1 MFLDN
6 LRISRKL
13 TVGFTT
19 VVLAMAGMGGSAFYT
34 LTGLERARAEA
45 AQANAVTARLEE
57 AKFFLARQE
66 NSYRGFLLSANPYYL
81 ERIAKHR
88 GNFKKRLDAAA
99 ELVADQPDA
108 VKTLQDVRVAAD
120 NWHAQVVQGGQVLAA
135 DPATR
140 QRAIDMV
147 GPDGQADSLIAPAE
161 DGIEALYEAK
171 TKERDALAA
180 EQAKMTRNAY
190 VTLGGCIALA
200 VLIAG
205 ALGVLLTR
213 AIARP
218 VNQLTAAMRKL
229 AAGDFTAD
237 VPAQG
242 RKDELGEMSNA
253 VMVFKQA
260 GIEKLRL
267 EGLTAEQRKAAD
279 EERARN
285 EAARAQAAEELAGV
299 VQALG
304 QGLERLSVGDLTH
317 RIEAGFPHQYEKLKI
332 DFNEAMSTL
341 ENAMAVVLGNV
352 RGIRAGSGEI
362 ATAADHL
369 SRRTEQ
375 QAANLEETAAA
386 LDEITATVRKSAEGA
401 VECAQVVQD
410 ARSDAKSSGAVVA
423 EAVAAMSEIEK
434 SAGEIGSIIG
444 VIDEIAFQ
452 TNLLAL
458 NAGVEAARAG
468 EAGKGFAVVAMEV
481 RALAQRSAEAAKEI
495 KTLISASTAHVGRGV
510 ELVDRTGSFI
520 ERIVERV
527 AQIDGL
533 VGEIALGAQEQSKG
547 IAEVNTAV
555 NQMDQLTQQNA
566 AMVEESTA
574 ASHALSQEADLL
586 DRSVA
591 RFRVSGVVA
600 SARPAGP
607 ARAQAA
613 AEPPARTV
621 TALRTLG
628 TGQAAVRRPAPA
640 ARPVA
645 AEDNWEEF

>member
-1 MFLDN
+1 MILDN

-13 TVGFTT
+13 TLGFAA
-19 VVLAMAGMGGSAFYT
+19 VVLTLIGMGGWTFYT
-34 LTGLERARAEA
+34 LDMLGQARAEA
-45 AQANAVTARLEE
+45 ARAAEVTARLEE

-66 NSYRGFLLSANPYYL
+66 NSYRGYLLSADPYYL

-88 GNFKKRLDAAA
+88 GNFKKRLAAA
-99 ELVADQPDA
+99 TELVTDEPSA
-108 VKTLQDVRVAAD
+108 VKTLQDVGAAAD
-120 NWHAQVVQGGQVLAA
+120 AWHAQVVETGQVLAA
-135 DPATR
+135 DPLTR
-140 QRAIDMV
+140 QQAVDMV
-147 GPDGQADSLIAPAE
+147 GPDGAADGLIAPAE
-161 DGIEALYEAK
+161 DGIEALFEVKSKEGEALEARQAEV
-171 TKERDALAA
+171 TRTAYLTLAGCILLAA
-180 EQAKMTRNAY
+180 
-190 VTLGGCIALA
+190 
-200 VLIAG
+200 LIAAG
-205 ALGVLLTR
+205 LGMLLTR

-218 VNQLTAAMRKL
+218 VTQLTEAMRKL
-229 AAGDFTAD
+229 AAGDYTAE

-242 RKDELGEMSNA
+242 RRDELGLMSDA
-253 VMVFKQA
+253 VTVFKDA

-285 EAARAQAAEELAGV
+285 EAAKARAAQELADV
-299 VQALG
+299 VAALG
-304 QGLERLSVGDLTH
+304 TGLERLSVGDLTH
-317 RIEAGFPHQYEKLKI
+317 RIDRAFPDQYEKLKA
-332 DFNEAMSTL
+332 DFNEAMGQL
-341 ENAMAVVLGNV
+341 ETAMAVVLGNV
-352 RGIRAGSGEI
+352 RGIRSGSGEI

-401 VECAQVVQD
+401 TECAKVVQE
-410 ARSDAKSSGAVVA
+410 ARSDAQSSGTVVA
-423 EAVAAMSEIEK
+423 EAVAAMGEIEK

-495 KTLISASTAHVGRGV
+495 KTLISASSQHVGRGV

-520 ERIVERV
+520 ERIVDRV

-533 VGEIALGAQEQSKG
+533 VTEIAAGAQEQSKG
-547 IAEVNTAV
+547 IAEVNNAV

-574 ASHALSQEADLL
+574 ASHALSQEADVL

-591 RFRVSGVVA
+591 RFKVSGK
-600 SARPAGP
+600 P
-607 ARAQAA
+607 AA
-613 AEPPARTV
+613 AAPVAPAAAPQRTV
-621 TALRTLG
+621 PAMKTVG
-628 TGQAAVRRPAPA
+628 TGSAAVRKPQPSAT
-640 ARPVA
+640 A

>member
-6 LRISRKL
+6 LLISRKL
-13 TVGFTT
+13 TFGFAA
-19 VVLAMAGMGGSAFYT
+19 VVLTMIGMGGSTFYT
-34 LTGLERARAEA
+34 LNALETARSEA
-45 AQANAVTARLEE
+45 AQAAEVTARLEE

-88 GNFKKRLDAAA
+88 GNFKKRLDAVA
-99 ELVADQPDA
+99 ELVSAQPDA
-108 VKTLQDVRVAAD
+108 VKTIKDVGVAAD
-120 NWHAQVVQGGQVLAA
+120 NWHAQVVEGGQVLAA

-140 QRAIDMV
+140 QQAIDMV
-147 GPDGQADSLIAPAE
+147 GPDGAADSLIAPVE
-161 DGIEALYEAK
+161 DGIEALFEAK
-171 TKERDALAA
+171 TKEGEALAA
-180 EQAKMTRNAY
+180 AQEKMTRFAY
-190 VTLGGCIALA
+190 LSLAGCIALG
-200 VLIAG
+200 VLIAA

-218 VNQLTAAMRKL
+218 VTQLTAAMRKL

-237 VPAQG
+237 VPARG
-242 RKDELGEMSNA
+242 RKDELGQMSDA
-253 VMVFKQA
+253 VLVFKDA

-279 EERARN
+279 EERAQN
-285 EAARAQAAEELAGV
+285 EAARAKAAEELAAV
-299 VQALG
+299 VAALG
-304 QGLERLSVGDLTH
+304 TGLERLSAGDLTQ
-317 RIEAGFPHQYEKLKI
+317 RIDAAFPDQYAKLKA
-332 DFNEAMSTL
+332 DFNEAMGQL
-341 ENAMAVVLGNV
+341 EAAMAAVLGNV
-352 RGIRAGSGEI
+352 RGIRSGSGEI
-362 ATAADHL
+362 AQAADHL

-386 LDEITATVRKSAEGA
+386 LDQITATVRKSAEGA
-401 VECAQVVQD
+401 IECAQVVQD
-410 ARSDAKSSGAVVA
+410 ARSDAQSSGTVVA

-495 KTLISASTAHVGRGV
+495 KTLISASSGHVGRGV

-520 ERIVERV
+520 DRIVERV

-533 VGEIALGAQEQSKG
+533 VGEIAAGAQEQSKG

-574 ASHALSQEADLL
+574 ASHALSQEADVL

-591 RFRVSGVVA
+591 RFKVSGGGEKA
-600 SARPAGP
+600 APARPA
-607 ARAQAA
+607 A
-613 AEPPARTV
+613 PPPRTV
-621 TALRTLG
+621 TAMKTVG
-628 TGQAAVRRPAPA
+628 TGEAAVRRPAPSA
-640 ARPVA
+640 APA
-645 AEDNWEEF
+645 ADNWEEF